1 MSAEPASQMKE
12 PPVSTAT
19 FVAVQPSMPA
29 RVWAWLTDQGAVVGI
44 LLLLVLAWELATWW
58 LAVPVYILPS
68 PSVILAKIGTDW
80 ALLASNGWASLQ
92 EILLGFGL
100 AVVVGI
106 PLAVAIVYSRIFERV
121 AFPLMV
127 SLQTIPKVALAP
139 ILVMWFGYGLL
150 PKVLVAFLISF
161 FPIVMNTVIGMRSVE
176 REMIYLAQS
185 MGAGHLQTFMK
196 IRLPKALPNIFGG
209 FKVGMGLAVI
219 GAIVGEFIAAEE
231 GLGYLMLVAQV
242 RLDSPLLFACV
253 VILSILGV
261 VLFNVLV
268 GLERLLIPWHRQ
280 ITEHVE

>member
-1 MSAEPASQMKE
+1 MDLRSSA
-12 PPVSTAT
+12 
-19 FVAVQPSMPA
+19 PA
-29 RVWAWLTDQGAVVGI
+29 RVWAWLSEHGAVLGI
-44 LLLLVLAWELATWW
+44 LFVIFLMWELATRWMS
-58 LAVPVYILPS
+58 VPVYILPS
-68 PSVILAKIGTDW
+68 PLVIIVKIIETWAVLADH
-80 ALLASNGWASLQ
+80 AWASVQ

-100 AVVVGI
+100 SIVVGI

-127 SLQTIPKVALAP
+127 SLQTVPKVALAP

-176 REMIYLAQS
+176 KEMIYLAQS
-185 MGAGHLQTFMK
+185 MGAGHLQTFIK

-219 GAIVGEFIAAEE
+219 GAIVGEFIAAEK

-253 VILSILGV
+253 VMLSLLGILLFNGV
-261 VLFNVLV
+261 VAI
-268 GLERLLIPWHRQ
+268 ERLVIPWHRQ
-280 ITEHVE
+280 MTEQVE

>member
-1 MSAEPASQMKE
+1 
-12 PPVSTAT
+12 VS
-19 FVAVQPSMPA
+19 QPSLPVRA
-29 RVWAWLTDQGAVVGI
+29 WGWLTNQGAATGIFI
-44 LLLLVLAWELATWW
+44 LLILAWEGATR
-58 LAVPVYILPS
+58 LFGVPVYILPS
-68 PSVILAKIGTDW
+68 PLVIIDKIVSDW
-80 ALLASNGWASLQ
+80 SLLAFNAWASIE

-100 AVVVGI
+100 AIVLGI
-106 PLAVAIVYSRIFERV
+106 PIAVAIVYSRIFERV

-176 REMIYLAQS
+176 KEMIYLAQS
-185 MGAGHLQTFMK
+185 MGAGHLQTFIK
-196 IRLPKALPNIFGG
+196 IRFPKALPNIFGG

-219 GAIVGEFIAAEE
+219 GAIVGEFIAAEK

-242 RLDSPLLFACV
+242 RIDSPLLFACV
-253 VILSILGV
+253 VLLSILGV

-268 GLERLLIPWHRQ
+268 AIERLVIPWHKRMIEQ
-280 ITEHVE
+280 VE